1 MSWLISGL
9 GRGGEASD
17 PELQSSS
24 CMGDFVGLSIGE
36 YVPFGSKPAGGLSG
50 GQLDDSSLI
59 LQQPVNQSLH
69 IPADWR
75 GTA

>member
-17 PELQSSS
+17 PELHF
-24 CMGDFVGLSIGE
+24 GRFVGLSIGE